1 MTVIDIFSAAA
12 YAVFVWWFCTG
23 VIFYLDGLPKRTYWF
38 SIAAATFI
46 AACAIIGVI
55 ASSRV
60 NSQASAYVAFTC
72 AVLIWG
78 WQEMLFLMGV
88 LAGPSKAPL
97 PDGVSEATR
106 FKLATRSVIHHEL
119 VLLGVGILLL
129 LVTWR
134 SPNQVGGATYML
146 LWLMRLSAK
155 LNLFVGVRNTYAH
168 LLPAHMA
175 YLGSYFRQRATVSKF
190 FVGCTTFAALLAI
203 ALWLLVAYDS
213 SLGISKTGAALLASL
228 MTLAVIE
235 HLFLV
240 LPIPMERL
248 WRAALSSRRTSGSDK
263 QKQNQTQNQTR
274 RSAHASEATTNVIAA
289 DLSSVSK

>member
-1 MTVIDIFSAAA
+1 MDIVSAAA
-12 YAVFVWWFCTG
+12 YTVFVWWFCTG
-23 VIFYLDGLPKRTYWF
+23 VIFFLDGLPKRTYWV
-38 SIAAATFI
+38 SIGAATFI
-46 AACAIIGVI
+46 AVCAIIGVI

-60 NSQASAYVAFTC
+60 DSATNAYVAFTC

-97 PDGVSEATR
+97 PEGVSESTR

-119 VLLGVGILLL
+119 ALLGVGVLLL

-168 LLPAHMA
+168 LLPAHIA
-175 YLGSYFRQRATVSKF
+175 YLGSYFRQRTTVSKF
-190 FVGCTTFAALLAI
+190 FVGSTSFAALLTTV
-203 ALWLLVAYDS
+203 LWLLVASES
-213 SLGISKTGAALLASL
+213 SLLLSQTGATLLASL

-235 HLFLV
+235 HFFLV

-248 WRAALSSRRTSGSDK
+248 WSAALSRRD
-263 QKQNQTQNQTR
+263 
-274 RSAHASEATTNVIAA
+274 RSKSKPASEATANITTV
-289 DLSSVSK
+289 DLSSAAK

>member
-1 MTVIDIFSAAA
+1 MNAIDIVSAAA
-12 YAVFVWWFCTG
+12 YSVFVWWFCTG
-23 VIFYLDGLPKRTYWF
+23 VIFYLDGLPKRTYWI

-46 AACAIIGVI
+46 AVCAIIGVI

-60 NSQASAYVAFTC
+60 DSATNAYVAFTC
-72 AVLIWG
+72 AVLVWG

-97 PDGVSEATR
+97 PKGVSETTR

-119 VLLGVGILLL
+119 ALLGVGILLL

-134 SPNQVGGATYML
+134 SPNQVGGATYMV

-168 LLPAHMA
+168 LLPAHIA
-175 YLGSYFRQRATVSKF
+175 YLGSYFRQRSTMSKF
-190 FVGCTTFAALLAI
+190 FVGSTSFAALLTAS
-203 ALWLLVAYDS
+203 LWLLVASESS
-213 SLGISKTGAALLASL
+213 SLLSQTGAALLASL

-248 WRAALSSRRTSGSDK
+248 WGAALSNRAHSNKRREATP
-263 QKQNQTQNQTR
+263 
-274 RSAHASEATTNVIAA
+274 ASEATASITAV
-289 DLSSVSK
+289 DLSSASK

>member
-1 MTVIDIFSAAA
+1 MHSIDILSAAA
-12 YAVFVWWFCTG
+12 YTLFAWWFCTG
-23 VIFYLDGLPKRTYWF
+23 VIFYLDGLPKRTYWM
-38 SIAAATFI
+38 SLSAASFV

-60 NSQASAYVAFTC
+60 ETVSSAYVAFTC

-97 PDGVSEATR
+97 PAGVSESMR

-119 VLLGVGILLL
+119 ALLGVGILLL

-168 LLPAHMA
+168 LLPAHIA
-175 YLGSYFRQRATVSKF
+175 YLGSYFRQRKTVSAF
-190 FVGCTTFAALLAI
+190 FVISTTFAILLTTS
-203 ALWLLVAYDS
+203 LWLFVS
-213 SLGISKTGAALLASL
+213 FGTSQFFSQTGATLIASL

-235 HLFLV
+235 HFFLV

-248 WRAALSSRRTSGSDK
+248 WSAALANRKNSASRNDTA
-263 QKQNQTQNQTR
+263 
-274 RSAHASEATTNVIAA
+274 SAITAA
-289 DLSSVSK
+289 DFSSVSK

>member
-1 MTVIDIFSAAA
+1 MNAIDIVSAAA
-12 YAVFVWWFCTG
+12 YTVFVWWFCTG
-23 VIFYLDGLPKRTYWF
+23 VIFYLDGLPKRTYWV
-38 SIAAATFI
+38 SIGAATFV
-46 AACAIIGVI
+46 AACAFIGIV
-55 ASSRV
+55 ASSR
-60 NSQASAYVAFTC
+60 AETATSAYVAFTC

-97 PDGVSEATR
+97 PDGVSESMR

-119 VLLGVGILLL
+119 ALLGVGLLL
-129 LVTWR
+129 LLLTWR

-168 LLPAHMA
+168 LLPAHIA
-175 YLGSYFRQRATVSKF
+175 YLGSYFRQRTTVSKF
-190 FVGCTTFAALLAI
+190 FVGSTTLAALLTVS
-203 ALWLLVAYDS
+203 LWLLVAYDW
-213 SLGISKTGAALLASL
+213 SLVLSQTGAALVASL

-248 WRAALSSRRTSGSDK
+248 WSAALSSRNSRK
-263 QKQNQTQNQTR
+263 QER
-274 RSAHASEATTNVIAA
+274 RSPHASESTTSIAA
-289 DLSSVSK
+289 VDLSSISK

>member
-1 MTVIDIFSAAA
+1 MNGIDILSAAA

-23 VIFYLDGLPKRTYWF
+23 VIFYLDGLPKRTYWI
-38 SIAAATFI
+38 SIGAATFI
-46 AACAIIGVI
+46 AVCAIIGII

-60 NSQASAYVAFTC
+60 DSESSAYVAFTC

-119 VLLGVGILLL
+119 ALLGVGILLL
-129 LVTWR
+129 LLTWR

-168 LLPAHMA
+168 LLPAHIA
-175 YLGSYFRQRATVSKF
+175 YLGSYFRQRTTVSKF
-190 FVGCTTFAALLAI
+190 FVGSTTFAAFLAI
-203 ALWLLVAYDS
+203 SLWLLVAYES
-213 SLGISKTGAALLASL
+213 ALVLSQTGAALVAAL

-235 HLFLV
+235 HFFLV

-248 WRAALSSRRTSGSDK
+248 WSVALSTRRSSGSKK
-263 QKQNQTQNQTR
+263 QKR
-274 RSAHASEATTNVIAA
+274 RSAHASEATGNVTAA
-289 DLSSVSK
+289 DLSSISK

>member
-1 MTVIDIFSAAA
+1 MDIVSAAA
-12 YAVFVWWFCTG
+12 YTVFVWWFCTG
-23 VIFYLDGLPKRTYWF
+23 VIFFLDGLPKRTYWV
-38 SIAAATFI
+38 SIGAATFI
-46 AACAIIGVI
+46 AVCAIIGVI

-60 NSQASAYVAFTC
+60 DSATNAYVAFTC

-97 PDGVSEATR
+97 PQGVSESTR

-119 VLLGVGILLL
+119 ALLGVGILLL

-134 SPNQVGGATYML
+134 SPNQVGGATYMV

-168 LLPAHMA
+168 LLPAHIA
-175 YLGSYFRQRATVSKF
+175 YLGSYFRQRTTVSKF
-190 FVGCTTFAALLAI
+190 FVGSTSFAALLTTV
-203 ALWLLVAYDS
+203 LWLLVASES
-213 SLGISKTGAALLASL
+213 SLLLSQTGATLLASL

-235 HLFLV
+235 HFFLV
-240 LPIPMERL
+240 LPLPMERL
-248 WRAALSSRRTSGSDK
+248 WSAALSSRDCGKSK
-263 QKQNQTQNQTR
+263 P
-274 RSAHASEATTNVIAA
+274 ASEATANITTV
-289 DLSSVSK
+289 DLSSAAK

>member
-1 MTVIDIFSAAA
+1 MDIVSAAA
-12 YAVFVWWFCTG
+12 YTVFLWWFCTG
-23 VIFYLDGLPKRTYWF
+23 VIFFLDGLPKRTYWV
-38 SIAAATFI
+38 SIGAATFI
-46 AACAIIGVI
+46 AVCAIIGVI

-60 NSQASAYVAFTC
+60 DSATNAYVAFTC

-97 PDGVSEATR
+97 PQGVSESTR

-119 VLLGVGILLL
+119 ALFGVGILLL

-134 SPNQVGGATYML
+134 SPNQVGGATYMV

-168 LLPAHMA
+168 LLPAHIA
-175 YLGSYFRQRATVSKF
+175 YLGSYFRQRTTVSKF
-190 FVGCTTFAALLAI
+190 FVGSTSFAALLTTV
-203 ALWLLVAYDS
+203 LWLLVASES
-213 SLGISKTGAALLASL
+213 SLLLSQTGATLLASL

-235 HLFLV
+235 HFFLV

-248 WRAALSSRRTSGSDK
+248 WSAALSSRDCGKSK
-263 QKQNQTQNQTR
+263 P
-274 RSAHASEATTNVIAA
+274 ASEATANITTV
-289 DLSSVSK
+289 DLSSAAN

>member
-1 MTVIDIFSAAA
+1 MDIVSAAA
-12 YAVFVWWFCTG
+12 YTVFVWWFCTG
-23 VIFYLDGLPKRTYWF
+23 VIFFLDGLPKRTYWV
-38 SIAAATFI
+38 SIGAATFI
-46 AACAIIGVI
+46 AVCAIIGVI

-60 NSQASAYVAFTC
+60 DSATNAYVAFTC

-97 PDGVSEATR
+97 PQGVSESTR

-119 VLLGVGILLL
+119 ALLGVGILLL

-134 SPNQVGGATYML
+134 SPNQVGGATYMV

-168 LLPAHMA
+168 LLPAHIA
-175 YLGSYFRQRATVSKF
+175 YLGSYFRQRTTVSKF
-190 FVGCTTFAALLAI
+190 FVGSTSFAALLTTV
-203 ALWLLVAYDS
+203 LWLLVAFES
-213 SLGISKTGAALLASL
+213 SLLLSQTGATLLASL

-235 HLFLV
+235 HFFLV
-240 LPIPMERL
+240 LPLPMERL
-248 WRAALSSRRTSGSDK
+248 WSAALSSRDCGKSK
-263 QKQNQTQNQTR
+263 P
-274 RSAHASEATTNVIAA
+274 ASEATANITTV
-289 DLSSVSK
+289 DLSSAAK

>member
-1 MTVIDIFSAAA
+1 MLI
-12 YAVFVWWFCTG
+12 WWLCTG
-23 VIFYLDGLPKRTYWF
+23 VIFYLDGLPRRTYWL
-38 SIAAATFI
+38 SIGVATFI
-46 AACAIIGVI
+46 ATCAMIGVI

-60 NSQASAYVAFTC
+60 DSSPNAYVAFTC

-97 PDGVSEATR
+97 PDGVSETVR
-106 FKLATRSVIHHEL
+106 FKLAARAVIHHEL
-119 VLLGVGILLL
+119 ALLGVGLLILLL
-129 LVTWR
+129 TWR

-168 LLPAHMA
+168 LLPAHIA

-190 FVGCTTFAALLAI
+190 FVGSTTFAALLTVS
-203 ALWLLVAYDS
+203 LWLLVAHET
-213 SLGISKTGAALLASL
+213 SLVLSQTGAAIVASL

-248 WRAALSSRRTSGSDK
+248 WRLVLSNRGQGK
-263 QKQNQTQNQTR
+263 AKR
-274 RSAHASEATTNVIAA
+274 RSPPASEATANIAA
-289 DLSSVSK
+289 IDLSSVGK

>member
-1 MTVIDIFSAAA
+1 MDIVSAAA
-12 YAVFVWWFCTG
+12 YTVFVWWFCTG
-23 VIFYLDGLPKRTYWF
+23 VIFFLDGLPKRTYWV
-38 SIAAATFI
+38 SIGAATFM
-46 AACAIIGVI
+46 AVCAIIGVI

-60 NSQASAYVAFTC
+60 DSATNAYVAFTC

-97 PDGVSEATR
+97 PEGVSESTR

-119 VLLGVGILLL
+119 ALFGVGILLL

-168 LLPAHMA
+168 LLPAHIA
-175 YLGSYFRQRATVSKF
+175 YLGSYFRQRTTVSKF
-190 FVGCTTFAALLAI
+190 FVGSTSFAALLTTV
-203 ALWLLVAYDS
+203 LWLLVAFES
-213 SLGISKTGAALLASL
+213 SLLLSQTGATLLASL

-235 HLFLV
+235 HFFLV

-248 WRAALSSRRTSGSDK
+248 WSAALSSRD
-263 QKQNQTQNQTR
+263 
-274 RSAHASEATTNVIAA
+274 RSKSKPASEATANITTV
-289 DLSSVSK
+289 DLSSAAK

>member
-1 MTVIDIFSAAA
+1 MDIVSAAA
-12 YAVFVWWFCTG
+12 YTVFVWWFCTG
-23 VIFYLDGLPKRTYWF
+23 VIFFLDGLPKRTYWV
-38 SIAAATFI
+38 SIGAATFI
-46 AACAIIGVI
+46 AVCAIIGVI

-60 NSQASAYVAFTC
+60 DSATNAYVAFTC

-97 PDGVSEATR
+97 PEGVSESTR

-119 VLLGVGILLL
+119 ALFGVGILLL

-134 SPNQVGGATYML
+134 SPNQVGGATYMV

-168 LLPAHMA
+168 LLPVHIA
-175 YLGSYFRQRATVSKF
+175 YLGSYFRQRTTVSKF
-190 FVGCTTFAALLAI
+190 FVGSTSFAALLTTV
-203 ALWLLVAYDS
+203 LWLLVASES
-213 SLGISKTGAALLASL
+213 SLLLSQTGATLLASL

-235 HLFLV
+235 HFFLV

-248 WRAALSSRRTSGSDK
+248 WSAALS
-263 QKQNQTQNQTR
+263 TR
-274 RSAHASEATTNVIAA
+274 DRGKSKPASEATANITTV
-289 DLSSVSK
+289 DLSSAAK

>member
-1 MTVIDIFSAAA
+1 VNAIDILGAAA
-12 YAVFVWWFCTG
+12 YTAFVWWFCTG
-23 VIFYLDGLPKRTYWF
+23 VIFFLDGLPKRTYWV
-38 SIAAATFI
+38 SIGAATFI
-46 AACAIIGVI
+46 AVGAIIGII

-60 NSQASAYVAFTC
+60 DSATNAYVAFTC
-72 AVLIWG
+72 ALLVWG

-88 LAGPSKAPL
+88 LAGPSRSPL
-97 PDGVSEATR
+97 PNGVSESTR

-119 VLLGVGILLL
+119 ALLGVGILLL

-155 LNLFVGVRNTYAH
+155 LNLFIGVRNTYAH
-168 LLPAHMA
+168 LLPAHIA
-175 YLGSYFRQRATVSKF
+175 YLGSYFRQRTTVSQF
-190 FVGCTTFAALLAI
+190 FVGTTSFAALLTAS
-203 ALWLLVAYDS
+203 LWLLVASES
-213 SLGISKTGAALLASL
+213 SLLLSQTGAALLASL

-248 WRAALSSRRTSGSDK
+248 WSAALS
-263 QKQNQTQNQTR
+263 TR
-274 RSAHASEATTNVIAA
+274 NRSQSKHATEATANIDAV
-289 DLSSVSK
+289 DLSSAVK

>member
-1 MTVIDIFSAAA
+1 MHSVDILSAAA
-12 YAVFVWWFCTG
+12 YTLFAWWFCTG
-23 VIFYLDGLPKRTYWF
+23 VIFYLDGLPKRTYWM
-38 SIAAATFI
+38 SLSAASFV

-60 NSQASAYVAFTC
+60 ETVSSAYVAFTC

-97 PDGVSEATR
+97 PAGVSESMR

-119 VLLGVGILLL
+119 ALLGVGILLL

-168 LLPAHMA
+168 LLPAHIA
-175 YLGSYFRQRATVSKF
+175 YLGSYFRQRKTVSAF
-190 FVGCTTFAALLAI
+190 FVISTTFAILLTTS
-203 ALWLLVAYDS
+203 LWLFVS
-213 SLGISKTGAALLASL
+213 FGTSQFFSQTGATLIASL

-235 HLFLV
+235 HFFLV

-248 WRAALSSRRTSGSDK
+248 WSAALANRKNSASRNDTA
-263 QKQNQTQNQTR
+263 
-274 RSAHASEATTNVIAA
+274 SAITAA
-289 DLSSVSK
+289 DFSSVSK

>member
-1 MTVIDIFSAAA
+1 MSLSAAS
-12 YAVFVWWFCTG
+12 FV
-23 VIFYLDGLPKRTYWF
+23 
-38 SIAAATFI
+38 

-60 NSQASAYVAFTC
+60 ETVSSAYVAFTC

-97 PDGVSEATR
+97 PDGVSESMR

-119 VLLGVGILLL
+119 ALLGVGILLL

-168 LLPAHMA
+168 LLPAHIA
-175 YLGSYFRQRATVSKF
+175 YLGSYFRQRKTVSAF
-190 FVGCTTFAALLAI
+190 FVISTTFAILLTTS
-203 ALWLLVAYDS
+203 LWLFVS
-213 SLGISKTGAALLASL
+213 FGTSQFFSQTGATLIASL

-235 HLFLV
+235 HFFLV

-248 WRAALSSRRTSGSDK
+248 WSAALANRKNSASRNDTA
-263 QKQNQTQNQTR
+263 
-274 RSAHASEATTNVIAA
+274 SAITAA
-289 DLSSVSK
+289 DFSSVSK

>member
-1 MTVIDIFSAAA
+1 MHSIDILSAAA
-12 YAVFVWWFCTG
+12 YTLFAWWFCTG
-23 VIFYLDGLPKRTYWF
+23 VIFYLDGLPKRTYWM
-38 SIAAATFI
+38 SLSAASFV

-60 NSQASAYVAFTC
+60 ETVSSAYVAFTC

-97 PDGVSEATR
+97 PDGVSESMR

-119 VLLGVGILLL
+119 ALLGVGILLL

-168 LLPAHMA
+168 LLPAHIA
-175 YLGSYFRQRATVSKF
+175 YLGSYFRQRKTVSAF
-190 FVGCTTFAALLAI
+190 FVISTTFAILLTTS
-203 ALWLLVAYDS
+203 LWLLVS
-213 SLGISKTGAALLASL
+213 FGTSQFFSQTGATLIASL

-235 HLFLV
+235 HFFLV

-248 WRAALSSRRTSGSDK
+248 WSAALANRKNSASRNDTA
-263 QKQNQTQNQTR
+263 
-274 RSAHASEATTNVIAA
+274 SAITAA
-289 DLSSVSK
+289 DFSSVSK

>member
-1 MTVIDIFSAAA
+1 MHSIDILSAAA
-12 YAVFVWWFCTG
+12 YTLFAWWFCTG
-23 VIFYLDGLPKRTYWF
+23 VIFYLDGLPKRTYWM
-38 SIAAATFI
+38 SLSAASFV

-60 NSQASAYVAFTC
+60 ETVSSEYVAFTC

-97 PDGVSEATR
+97 PAGVSESMR

-119 VLLGVGILLL
+119 ALLGVGILLL

-168 LLPAHMA
+168 LLPAHIA
-175 YLGSYFRQRATVSKF
+175 YLGSYFRQRKTVSAF
-190 FVGCTTFAALLAI
+190 FVISTTFAILLTTS
-203 ALWLLVAYDS
+203 LWLLVS
-213 SLGISKTGAALLASL
+213 FGTSQFFSQTGATLIASL

-235 HLFLV
+235 HFFLV

-248 WRAALSSRRTSGSDK
+248 WSAALANRKNSASRNDTA
-263 QKQNQTQNQTR
+263 
-274 RSAHASEATTNVIAA
+274 SAITAA
-289 DLSSVSK
+289 DFSSVSK

>member
-1 MTVIDIFSAAA
+1 MDIVSAAA
-12 YAVFVWWFCTG
+12 YTVFVWWFCTG
-23 VIFYLDGLPKRTYWF
+23 VIFFLDGLPKRTYWV
-38 SIAAATFI
+38 SIGAATFI
-46 AACAIIGVI
+46 AVCAIIGVI

-60 NSQASAYVAFTC
+60 DSATNAYVAFTC

-97 PDGVSEATR
+97 PEGVSESIR

-119 VLLGVGILLL
+119 ALFGVGILLL

-168 LLPAHMA
+168 LLPAHIA
-175 YLGSYFRQRATVSKF
+175 YLGSYFRQRTTVSKF
-190 FVGCTTFAALLAI
+190 FVGSTSLAALLTTV
-203 ALWLLVAYDS
+203 LWLLVASES
-213 SLGISKTGAALLASL
+213 SLLLSQTGATLLASL

-235 HLFLV
+235 HFFLV

-248 WRAALSSRRTSGSDK
+248 WSAALSSRD
-263 QKQNQTQNQTR
+263 
-274 RSAHASEATTNVIAA
+274 RSKSKRASEATANITTV
-289 DLSSVSK
+289 DLSSAAK

>member
-1 MTVIDIFSAAA
+1 MDIVSAAA
-12 YAVFVWWFCTG
+12 YTVFVWWFCTG
-23 VIFYLDGLPKRTYWF
+23 VIFFLDGLPKRTYWV
-38 SIAAATFI
+38 SIGAATFI
-46 AACAIIGVI
+46 AVCAIIGVI

-60 NSQASAYVAFTC
+60 DSATNAYVAFTC

-97 PDGVSEATR
+97 PEGVSESTR

-119 VLLGVGILLL
+119 ALLGVGILLL

-134 SPNQVGGATYML
+134 SPNQVGGATYMV

-168 LLPAHMA
+168 LLPAHIA
-175 YLGSYFRQRATVSKF
+175 YLGSYFRQRTTVSKF
-190 FVGCTTFAALLAI
+190 FVGSTSFAALLTTV
-203 ALWLLVAYDS
+203 LWLLVASES
-213 SLGISKTGAALLASL
+213 SLLLSQTGATLLASL

-235 HLFLV
+235 HFFLV
-240 LPIPMERL
+240 LPLPMERL
-248 WRAALSSRRTSGSDK
+248 WSAALSSRDCGKSK
-263 QKQNQTQNQTR
+263 P
-274 RSAHASEATTNVIAA
+274 ASEATANITTV
-289 DLSSVSK
+289 DLSSAAK

>member
-1 MTVIDIFSAAA
+1 MDIVSAAA
-12 YAVFVWWFCTG
+12 YTVFVWWFCTG
-23 VIFYLDGLPKRTYWF
+23 VIFFLDGLPKRTYWV
-38 SIAAATFI
+38 SIGAATFI
-46 AACAIIGVI
+46 AVCAIIGVI

-60 NSQASAYVAFTC
+60 DSATNAYVAFTC

-97 PDGVSEATR
+97 PEGVSESIR

-119 VLLGVGILLL
+119 ALFGVGILLL

-168 LLPAHMA
+168 LLPAHIA
-175 YLGSYFRQRATVSKF
+175 YLGSYFRQRTTVSKF
-190 FVGCTTFAALLAI
+190 FVGSTSLAALLTTV
-203 ALWLLVAYDS
+203 LWLLVASES
-213 SLGISKTGAALLASL
+213 SLLLSQTGATLLASL

-235 HLFLV
+235 HFFLV

-248 WRAALSSRRTSGSDK
+248 WSAALSRRD
-263 QKQNQTQNQTR
+263 
-274 RSAHASEATTNVIAA
+274 RSKSKRASEATANITTV
-289 DLSSVSK
+289 DLSSAAK

>member
-1 MTVIDIFSAAA
+1 MEIVSAAA

-23 VIFYLDGLPKRTYWF
+23 VIFYLDGLPKRTYWV
-38 SIAAATFI
+38 SIGAATFI
-46 AACAIIGVI
+46 AACAIIGII

-60 NSQASAYVAFTC
+60 ETVSSAYVAFTC

-97 PDGVSEATR
+97 PDGVSETTR

-119 VLLGVGILLL
+119 ALFGVGILLVAL
-129 LVTWR
+129 TWR

-168 LLPAHMA
+168 LLPAHIA
-175 YLGSYFRQRATVSKF
+175 YLGSYFRQRTTVSKF
-190 FVGCTTFAALLAI
+190 FVVSTTFAALLTVS
-203 ALWLLVAYDS
+203 LWLLVAYEW
-213 SLGISKTGAALLASL
+213 SLVVSQTGAALVASL

-235 HLFLV
+235 HFFLV

-248 WRAALSSRRTSGSDK
+248 WSAALSSRTTHDNEK
-263 QKQNQTQNQTR
+263 KMR
-274 RSAHASEATTNVIAA
+274 RPPHASEATANVATA

>member
-1 MTVIDIFSAAA
+1 MHSIDILSAGA
-12 YAVFVWWFCTG
+12 YTLFAWWFCTG
-23 VIFYLDGLPKRTYWF
+23 VIFYLDGLPKRTYWM
-38 SIAAATFI
+38 SLSAASFV

-60 NSQASAYVAFTC
+60 ETVSSAYVAFTC

-97 PDGVSEATR
+97 PAGVSESMR

-119 VLLGVGILLL
+119 ALLGVGILLL

-168 LLPAHMA
+168 LLPAHIA
-175 YLGSYFRQRATVSKF
+175 YLGRYFRQRKTFSAF
-190 FVGCTTFAALLAI
+190 FVISTTFAILLTTS
-203 ALWLLVAYDS
+203 LWLFVS
-213 SLGISKTGAALLASL
+213 FGTSQFFSQTGATLIASL

-235 HLFLV
+235 HFFLV

-248 WRAALSSRRTSGSDK
+248 WSAALANRKNSASRNDTA
-263 QKQNQTQNQTR
+263 
-274 RSAHASEATTNVIAA
+274 SAITAA
-289 DLSSVSK
+289 DFSSVSK

>member
-1 MTVIDIFSAAA
+1 MNGIDILSAAA

-23 VIFYLDGLPKRTYWF
+23 VIFYLDGLPKRTYAF
-38 SIAAATFI
+38 SIGTATFI
-46 AACAIIGVI
+46 AVCAIIGII

-60 NSQASAYVAFTC
+60 DSAASAYVAFTC

-97 PDGVSEATR
+97 PDGVSEVTR
-106 FKLATRSVIHHEL
+106 FKLAARSVIHHEL
-119 VLLGVGILLL
+119 ALAGVGALLL
-129 LVTWR
+129 LLTWR
-134 SPNQVGGATYML
+134 TPNQVGGATYML

-168 LLPAHMA
+168 LLPAHLA
-175 YLGSYFRQRATVSKF
+175 YLGSYFRQRTSISKF
-190 FVGCTTFAALLAI
+190 FVGSTTFASLLAI
-203 ALWLLVAYDS
+203 SLWLLVVYPPAPGLS
-213 SLGISKTGAALLASL
+213 HTGAALVASL

-248 WRAALSSRRTSGSDK
+248 WSAALSSRFKRDNPQ
-263 QKQNQTQNQTR
+263 QKR
-274 RSAHASEATTNVIAA
+274 RSPLASDAAANIIAA

>member
-1 MTVIDIFSAAA
+1 MDIVSAAA
-12 YAVFVWWFCTG
+12 YTVFVWWFCTG
-23 VIFYLDGLPKRTYWF
+23 VIFFLDGLPKRTYWV
-38 SIAAATFI
+38 SIGAATFI
-46 AACAIIGVI
+46 AVCAIIGVI

-60 NSQASAYVAFTC
+60 DSATNAYVAFTC

-97 PDGVSEATR
+97 PEGVSESTR

-119 VLLGVGILLL
+119 ALLGVGILLL

-134 SPNQVGGATYML
+134 SPNQVGGATYMV

-168 LLPAHMA
+168 LLPAHIA
-175 YLGSYFRQRATVSKF
+175 YLGSYFRQRTTVSKF
-190 FVGCTTFAALLAI
+190 FVGSTSFAALLTTV
-203 ALWLLVAYDS
+203 LWLLVAFES
-213 SLGISKTGAALLASL
+213 SLLLSQTGATLLASL

-235 HLFLV
+235 HFFLV
-240 LPIPMERL
+240 LPLPMERL
-248 WRAALSSRRTSGSDK
+248 WSAALSSRDCGKSK
-263 QKQNQTQNQTR
+263 P
-274 RSAHASEATTNVIAA
+274 ASEATANITTV
-289 DLSSVSK
+289 DLSSAAK